1 MQANGM
7 AGVVLGGGEGRRL
20 GGVIKPL
27 LRVGGVP
34 VLTRTLAR
42 LRPRAAPLLIASG
55 RIAAERFAGF
65 DADGCVPD
73 ATGVSGGP
81 LAGIFAAVGALQA
94 RGAAPDWLLS
104 VAGDCPDLPEN
115 LPQTLIAEMAPGI
128 DVVFAAYDGQ
138 LYPPNALWRVPALIR
153 RRAEL
158 GDDPQG
164 RGPRQLFPPESCR
177 ACDFS
182 TRYAANPFAGLNM
195 LSDIVADARARRR
208 TGHV

>member
-1 MQANGM
+1 M
-7 AGVVLGGGEGRRL
+7 AGVVLGGGDGRRL

-27 LRVGGVP
+27 LRVDGMP

-42 LRPRAAPLLIASG
+42 LRPHAAPLLIASG
-55 RIAAERFAGF
+55 RIAADRFAGF
-65 DADGCVPD
+65 NADGCVPD
-73 ATGVSGGP
+73 AVGASGGP
-81 LAGIFAAVGALQA
+81 LAGIFAAVRVLQA
-94 RGAAPDWLLS
+94 RGVAAGWLLS
-104 VAGDCPDLPEN
+104 VAGDCPDLPED
-115 LPQTLIAEMAPGI
+115 LPQVLAAEMAPGI

-153 RRAEL
+153 RMTSL
-158 GDDPQG
+158 GGDPQG
-164 RGPRQLFPPESCR
+164 RGPRRLFPPESCR

-182 TRYAANPFAGLNM
+182 TRYAANPFAGLNT